1 MDVSTVNK
9 SAAQPVATQKRTA
22 DRETSSVRDQK
33 STEVEARQPTPVKPG
48 PVVNT
53 QGQVTGRHL
62 NVTA

>member
-9 SAAQPVATQKRTA
+9 PAAQPVAAQKRTA

-33 STEVEARQPTPVKPG
+33 PTEVEGRQPTPVKPS

>member
-9 SAAQPVATQKRTA
+9 SAVQPVATQKRTA
-22 DRETSSVRDQK
+22 DREIASARDQK
-33 STEVEARQPTPVKPG
+33 STEVEGKQAAPVKPG
-48 PVVNT
+48 PVVNA